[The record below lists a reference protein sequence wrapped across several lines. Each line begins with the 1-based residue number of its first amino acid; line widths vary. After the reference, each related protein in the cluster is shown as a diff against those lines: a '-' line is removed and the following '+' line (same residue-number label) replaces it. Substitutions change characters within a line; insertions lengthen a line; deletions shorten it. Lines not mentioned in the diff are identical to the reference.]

1 MHKLTDTDLDQS
13 LAENPP
19 WSGLTCH
26 GRRPMPTRVTRH
38 ASTMSA
44 LPTSARTDRSMTVKN
59 ANANP
64 VVPPNGRLVS
74 CGAL

>member
-19 WSGLTCH
+19 WSGLTCLK
-26 GRRPMPTRVTRH
+26 RLMPTRVTRH
-38 ASTMSA
+38 ASTMSG
-44 LPTSARTDRSMTVKN
+44 LLTSVRPDRSMTVKN

-64 VVPPNGRLVS
+64 VVAPNGRLV
-74 CGAL
+74 

>member
-1 MHKLTDTDLDQS
+1 MHKPTDTDLDQS

-19 WSGLTCH
+19 WSGLTCLE
-26 GRRPMPTRVTRH
+26 RNLMPTRVTRH

-44 LPTSARTDRSMTVKN
+44 LLTSARTDRSMTVKN
-59 ANANP
+59 AHAKP